1 MSEHALEF
9 RTVLESQNIPG
20 VEWQGWH
27 EEELLNGFSIAFPVE
42 NAESTVGS
50 RIDAVVPLFE
60 RAHRQ
65 AQANLLLRSQPHSI
79 VAQFD
84 FPEEVKIPCEQY
96 LLYFVQFLRDV
107 GIEASAEIQE
117 RAGSVLFSVTPKDSE
132 EALENVKAALDIYLR
147 LPSNPIPTSS
157 GINDASIEVQ
167 RLVSNIYHLK
177 GQLALAGAVIQ
188 QKDVLIQQQQSF
200 IQQQLLSGHILIE
213 SMKENHKETDKEP
226 VIGNIVSVKKF
237 DWEFVE
243 LDLPTLLRRLKQFFS
258 RKRLQ

>member
-1 MSEHALEF
+1 MK
-9 RTVLESQNIPG
+9 
-20 VEWQGWH
+20 WQGWH
-27 EEELLNGFSIAFPVE
+27 EEELLNGFSIVCPVE
-42 NAESTVGS
+42 NVESTVVS
-50 RIDAVVPLFE
+50 QIDAVVPLLE
-60 RAHRQ
+60 RTHKQ
-65 AQANLLLRSQPHSI
+65 AQANMLLRSQPHSI
-79 VAQFD
+79 VTQFD
-84 FPEEVKIPCEQY
+84 FPEEVKVPCEQY

-117 RAGSVLFSVTPKDSE
+117 RAGKVLFSVTPKDRE
-132 EALENVKAALDIYLR
+132 EALENVKAALDVYLR
-147 LPSNPIPTSS
+147 LPSNPIPTSA
-157 GINDASIEVQ
+157 GTDEVGIEVQ

-213 SMKENHKETDKEP
+213 SIKKENHEENDKEP

-243 LDLPTLLRRLKQFFS
+243 LDLPTLLRRLKQYFS